1 MKVTIIGSGH
11 VAEAFAVALHANN
24 VEVVQVVARN
34 RERGEALAEMAEARY
49 CAIDT
54 PLDRADLY
62 LIAVSDRA
70 VAEVAASLQLPEG
83 GIVAHTAG
91 CGLLEWLPQS
101 HRRAV
106 IYPFQTFSSGRKV
119 DFRQIPIFIEA
130 EEPTTHDEA
139 AGFASLLSDS
149 IYDADAE
156 VRRHIHLAGVF
167 ASNFSNH
174 MYACATAILDRVGL
188 PFSTIAPVIGETAA
202 KAIASGDPKSV
213 QTGPAARGDVATRER
228 HTTLLGDD
236 PMTEIYNKI
245 SDNIWQTKIS
255 KR

>member
-1 MKVTIIGSGH
+1 MKVTIIGSGN
-11 VAEAFAVALHANN
+11 VAEAFATALHANS

-34 RERGEALAEMAEARY
+34 RERGEALARIAESRY
-49 CAIDT
+49 CAIDA

-91 CGLLEWLPQS
+91 CGLLEWLPKS
-101 HRRAV
+101 HRRAI

-119 DFRQIPIFIEA
+119 DFRRVPIFVEA
-130 EEPTTHDEA
+130 EEEGVRDEA
-139 AGFASLLSDS
+139 RRFASLLSDCVG
-149 IYDADAE
+149 DADAE

-167 ASNFSNH
+167 ASNFANH
-174 MYACATAILDRVGL
+174 MYACATAVLDRVGL
-188 PFSTIAPVIGETAA
+188 PFSTIAPLIEETAS
-202 KAIASGDPKSV
+202 KTVASGDPKGV
-213 QTGPAARGDVATRER
+213 QTGPAVRGDVATRER
-228 HTTLLGDD
+228 HTSLLGDD